1 MGSESSNSNSNSSK
15 SDSDISS
22 NSADKKNQLETMECH
37 PENKN
42 TVIQRVWIAKKSITV
57 HDEHV
62 DFFYEIKKSYYRS
75 PSENHKY
82 QELHENIFNFSYS

>member
-37 PENKN
+37 PGNKN
-42 TVIQRVWIAKKSITV
+42 TVI
-57 HDEHV
+57 
-62 DFFYEIKKSYYRS
+62 
-75 PSENHKY
+75 
-82 QELHENIFNFSYS
+82 